1 MCFLLLLLRDK
12 DIYYLQFTIYNLR
25 PILPNT
31 YYRLKMSIQQNI
43 LEIRKHIPPHVRLV
57 CVSKFHPNEAVM
69 EAYDCGE
76 RIFGESKVQEM
87 CGKYDTL
94 PKDISWHFIG
104 HLQSNKIKF
113 IVPFVQL
120 IHGVDSFQLLEEINK
135 QALKAGKTVNCLLQI
150 HIAQEDTKFGFSA
163 VELLDTLEQG
173 KWKGLSGV
181 CICGLMGMATY
192 TDNREQIRNELRGLK
207 GLFDQVKDKYFKDT
221 AAFCELSMGMS
232 DDYQIAIEEGSTLVR
247 IGSSIFGIREY

>member
-1 MCFLLLLLRDK
+1 
-12 DIYYLQFTIYNLR
+12 
-25 PILPNT
+25 
-31 YYRLKMSIQQNI
+31 MSIQQNI
-43 LEIRKHIPPHVRLV
+43 QEIRTHIPPQVRLV

-163 VELLDTLEQG
+163 GELLETLSVG
-173 KWKGLSGV
+173 KWKDLSGV

-192 TDNREQIRNELRGLK
+192 TDDRDQIRNEFKGLK
-207 GLFDQVKDKYFKDT
+207 ILFDQAKTDYFKDIPS
-221 AAFCELSMGMS
+221 FSELSMGMS
-232 DDYQIAIEEGSTLVR
+232 DDYQLAIEEGSTLVR
-247 IGSSIFGIREY
+247 IGSSIFGHRQY